1 MLMLPCFASK
11 QTYAR
16 IDYLRTDG
24 NWWGEK
30 TLIMLNFSLKTIQSE
45 YTINT
50 RLWATARKHIGLQ
63 RPARAVARHDAHGQ
77 RQQHHGNTEIIGHQ
91 QAVFS
96 LWKPHGITSALPPFK
111 TLLRFAT
118 NEWSRNSYFIVSL
131 SGTLYTYRVI
141 SLVL

>member
-16 IDYLRTDG
+16 IDYLRTDD

-30 TLIMLNFSLKTIQSE
+30 TLIMLIFLLKTIQKKSTVNSRE
-45 YTINT
+45 
-50 RLWATARKHIGLQ
+50 WATARKNVGLRRAAQ
-63 RPARAVARHDAHGQ
+63 AVAGHAAHGQ
-77 RQQHHGNTEIIGHQ
+77 RQQRHGNAEIIGHQ

-96 LWKPHGITSALPPFK
+96 LWKPHGITSALPTFE
-111 TLLRFAT
+111 TLACFAT
-118 NEWSRNSYFIVSL
+118 NKWSRNSYFIVSL
-131 SGTLYTYRVI
+131 SGTSYTYRVI